1 MVNDPI
7 GDMLIQIKNAGL
19 ARKKTVILPYSHIKL
34 AVAQIL
40 IKEGYIASAEKT
52 GEAPKNQLKMVLKY
66 DDDAP
71 VITDVKRMSKPGLR
85 IYVKSGAIPRVVGGL
100 GIAILSTPKG
110 IMTGAAAKKA
120 KLGGELLCEIW

>member
-19 ARKKTVILPYSHIKL
+19 ARKKTVTLPYSNIKM
-34 AVAQIL
+34 AVAHIL
-40 IKEGYIASAEKT
+40 SKEGYIASAEKL
-52 GEAPKNQLKMVLKY
+52 GAAPKYELKMVLKY

-71 VITDVKRMSKPGLR
+71 VITDVKRKSKPGLR
-85 IYVKSGAIPRVVGGL
+85 VYVKSSAIPKVVGGL

-110 IMTGAAAKKA
+110 IMTGAAARKA
-120 KLGGELLCEIW
+120 KLGGEFLCEIW